1 MTGAL
6 SITGAG
12 STLTVADTTNL
23 NSTVNIADDLSV
35 DSGVLFVDVS
45 ANEVGINAGTNPLS
59 TLDVVGDSGI
69 FIRTT
74 TNQGNAKIK
83 FSDLTNGYSQIG
95 TIAYNHG
102 DANSPNAEYNET
114 FTMSGTETNLA
125 FRVVGDIIASKKI
138 GVNIN
143 RQPDYTLE
151 VDGTGM
157 FNGGVYID
165 NANDN
170 GGAPIYFLG
179 SNTQKNFR
187 IGNQEGFSNA
197 FEITPSTNNGGQ
209 NWSTTPGLLV
219 HGDSRVSINTSAT
232 SGTDPETSTLRN
244 YRLNVEGDVNFN
256 GQLFQNNA
264 EFVTS
269 RWTEASNGNDIY
281 RLSKV
286 GINQSNPSY
295 TLEVNGETNL
305 KSTLRVNGDAQ
316 YLDTYGIVKRN
327 RNSIL

>member
-1 MTGAL
+1 
-6 SITGAG
+6 
-12 STLTVADTTNL
+12 
-23 NSTVNIADDLSV
+23 
-35 DSGVLFVDVS
+35 
-45 ANEVGINAGTNPLS
+45 
-59 TLDVVGDSGI
+59 
-69 FIRTT
+69 
-74 TNQGNAKIK
+74 
-83 FSDLTNGYSQIG
+83 
-95 TIAYNHG
+95 
-102 DANSPNAEYNET
+102 
-114 FTMSGTETNLA
+114 MSGTETNLA
-125 FRVVGDIIASKKI
+125 FRVVGDFIASKKI

-219 HGDSRVSINTSAT
+219 HGDSRVSINTDAT
-232 SGTDPETSTLRN
+232 SGTDPETSTVRS
-244 YRLNVEGDVNFN
+244 YRLNVQGDVNFN

-269 RWTEASNGNDIY
+269 RWTEATNQLDIY

-286 GINQSNPSY
+286 GINTTDPQQMLAITGDVNIIPGTFASGQNPNVLKANDSKLYVDSNGIFRRNNRTISENVTVANNDNCFSAGDITIQSG
-295 TLEVNGETNL
+295 TTVTIANGG
-305 KSTLRVNGDAQ
+305 SWSV
-316 YLDTYGIVKRN
+316 V
-327 RNSIL
+327 

>member
-1 MTGAL
+1 MC
-6 SITGAG
+6 
-12 STLTVADTTNL
+12 
-23 NSTVNIADDLSV
+23 
-35 DSGVLFVDVS
+35 
-45 ANEVGINAGTNPLS
+45 
-59 TLDVVGDSGI
+59 
-69 FIRTT
+69 IR
-74 TNQGNAKIK
+74 
-83 FSDLTNGYSQIG
+83 DR
-95 TIAYNHG
+95 YNHG
-102 DANSPNAEYNET
+102 DGNSPNGEYNET
-114 FTMSGTETNLA
+114 FTMSGDQTNLA
-125 FRVVGDIIASKKI
+125 FLVVGDIIASKKI

-157 FNGGVYID
+157 FNGGIYVD

-232 SGTDPETSTLRN
+232 SGTDPETSTVRD
-244 YRLNVEGDVNFN
+244 YRLNVQGDVNFN

-269 RWTEASNGNDIY
+269 RWTEATNQLDIY

-286 GINQSNPSY
+286 GINTTDPQQMLAITGDVNIIPGTFASGQNPYVLKANDSKLYVDSNGIFRRNNRTISENVTVANNDNCFSAGDITIQSG
-295 TLEVNGETNL
+295 TTVTIANGG
-305 KSTLRVNGDAQ
+305 SWSV
-316 YLDTYGIVKRN
+316 V
-327 RNSIL
+327 

>member
-1 MTGAL
+1 MGSEMCIRDSFSAGTITASLTGAASLNVLKTGDTMTGAL
-6 SITGAG
+6 NITGTG
-12 STLTVADTTNL
+12 STLTVADTANL
-23 NSTVNIADDLSV
+23 NSTVNIADDLDV

-45 ANEVGINAGTNPLS
+45 ANEVGINAGNNPLS
-59 TLDVVGDSGI
+59 TLHVVGDSGI
-69 FIRTT
+69 LVQTV
-74 TNQGNAKIK
+74 TNQGSARIK
-83 FSDLTNGYSQIG
+83 FSDTAPGAPSQTG
-95 TIAYNHG
+95 TISYNHG
-102 DANSPNAEYNET
+102 DGNSPNSEYNET
-114 FTMSGTETNLA
+114 FTMSGDQTNLA

-179 SNTQKNFR
+179 ASSQKNFR

-232 SGTDPETSTLRN
+232 SGTDPETNTVRN
-244 YRLNVEGDVNFN
+244 YRLNVQGDVNFN

-269 RWTEASNGNDIY
+269 RWTEATNQADIY
-281 RLSKV
+281 RLSKLSL
-286 GINQSNPSY
+286 IHISEP
-295 TLEVNGETNL
+295 T
-305 KSTLRVNGDAQ
+305 RP
-316 YLDTYGIVKRN
+316 
-327 RNSIL
+327 